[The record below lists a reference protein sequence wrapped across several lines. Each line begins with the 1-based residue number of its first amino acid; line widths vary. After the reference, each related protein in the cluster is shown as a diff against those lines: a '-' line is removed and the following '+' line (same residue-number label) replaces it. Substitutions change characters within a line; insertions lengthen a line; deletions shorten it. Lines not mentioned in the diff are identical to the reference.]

1 MFELLQTRKYMQ
13 TFIYCRNPDAIVP
26 QTVYCRGS
34 QLVRRELP
42 RCLAIAGFLGSLS
55 PFVSLHLPSISLSA
69 GGHCRVPRLT
79 VSLSPFIYHLS
90 VGGHCW
96 VLGLPVSLCLP
107 SYIPIRGWP
116 LPGSWAPCLP
126 LSPFIYPYPWVGIVG
141 FLGAH
146 RLLLSPFIDPYQRV
160 AIAGPLPTS

>member
-1 MFELLQTRKYMQ
+1 MFVHHPSMFELLQTRKYMQ

-79 VSLSPFIYHLS
+79 VSLRLPLYIIYSWVAIAGFLGSLSPFVSPHISLS
-90 VGGHCW
+90 VGGHCR
-96 VLGLPVSLCLP
+96 VPGLPVSLCLP
-107 SYIPIRGWP
+107 SYIPIRGWA
-116 LPGSWAPCLP
+116 LSGS
-126 LSPFIYPYPWVGIVG
+126 
-141 FLGAH
+141 
-146 RLLLSPFIDPYQRV
+146 
-160 AIAGPLPTS
+160 